1 MVILISDENKVGKNM
16 STNSIYKLTGR
27 VDGSNAGQY
36 QIEISNLVKT
46 GSQSFTI
53 DLSELVYISS
63 VGLRVFLKTAK
74 DLQVQNR
81 KFILSK
87 PNSLNN
93 SSAFFFPSLL
103 TFSLAKIS
111 FLLEYLPLNSSG
123 TLLIIADSKAGSILN
138 PYLILYFNALK
149 ITIGFCWQI

>member
-1 MVILISDENKVGKNM
+1 MVIFISDENKVGKNM
-16 STNSIYKLTGR
+16 STNSIYKLSGR

-36 QIEISNLVKT
+36 QFEISNLVKT

-87 PNSLNN
+87 PNSEILG
-93 SSAFFFPSLL
+93 LL
-103 TFSLAKIS
+103 LMSGFDKI
-111 FLLEYLPLNSSG
+111 
-123 TLLIIADSKAGSILN
+123 ISIEN
-138 PYLILYFNALK
+138 
-149 ITIGFCWQI
+149 

>member
-1 MVILISDENKVGKNM
+1 MKRFRQQDKFFSKFDMVILISDENKVGKNM
-16 STNSIYKLTGR
+16 STNSIYKLSGR

-36 QIEISNLVKT
+36 QFEISNLVKT

-87 PNSLNN
+87 PNSEILG
-93 SSAFFFPSLL
+93 LL
-103 TFSLAKIS
+103 LMSGFDKI
-111 FLLEYLPLNSSG
+111 
-123 TLLIIADSKAGSILN
+123 ISIEN
-138 PYLILYFNALK
+138 
-149 ITIGFCWQI
+149 

>member
-1 MVILISDENKVGKNM
+1 LKRFRQQDKFFSKFDMVILISDENKVGKNM
-16 STNSIYKLTGR
+16 STNSIYKLSGR

-87 PNSLNN
+87 PNSEILG
-93 SSAFFFPSLL
+93 LL
-103 TFSLAKIS
+103 LMSGFDKI
-111 FLLEYLPLNSSG
+111 
-123 TLLIIADSKAGSILN
+123 ISIEN
-138 PYLILYFNALK
+138 
-149 ITIGFCWQI
+149 